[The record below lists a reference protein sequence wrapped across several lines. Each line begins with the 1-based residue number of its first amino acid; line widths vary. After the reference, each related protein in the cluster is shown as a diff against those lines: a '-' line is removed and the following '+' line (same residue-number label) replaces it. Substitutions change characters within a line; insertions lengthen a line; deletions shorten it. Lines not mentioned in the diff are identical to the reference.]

1 VHHSKHF
8 LSCICALLC
17 SFAACAPVAEVAY
30 RHPDKVLFDRA
41 MDAVQAN
48 RREVARLTLETLVN
62 TYPDSSYFSKAK
74 RKLQEL
80 RTANCDHSSTIILSG
95 CDSEPESMES
105 D

>member
-1 VHHSKHF
+1 MHHSKHF

-17 SFAACAPVAEVAY
+17 SFAACSPVAKVAY
-30 RHPDKVLFDRA
+30 RQPDKVLFDRA

-48 RREVARLTLETLVN
+48 RPEVARMTFETLVN

-80 RTANCDHSSTIILSG
+80 TANCDHSSTIILSG
-95 CDSEPESMES
+95 CDGDLEPTES